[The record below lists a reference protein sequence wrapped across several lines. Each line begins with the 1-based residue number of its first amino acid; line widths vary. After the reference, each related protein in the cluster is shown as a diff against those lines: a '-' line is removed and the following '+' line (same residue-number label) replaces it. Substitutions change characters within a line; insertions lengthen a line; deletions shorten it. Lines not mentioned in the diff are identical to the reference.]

1 VKISAVEPAELF
13 MVALP
18 GIQKDYRRTSSV
30 IRLMGGDS

>member
-1 VKISAVEPAELF
+1 

-30 IRLMGGDS
+30 NRFIGRDS

>member
-1 VKISAVEPAELF
+1 